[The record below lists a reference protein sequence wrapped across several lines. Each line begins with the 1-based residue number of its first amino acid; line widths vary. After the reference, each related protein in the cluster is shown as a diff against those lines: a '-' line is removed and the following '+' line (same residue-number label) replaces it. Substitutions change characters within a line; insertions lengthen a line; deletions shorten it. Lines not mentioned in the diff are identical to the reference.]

1 MACSSGCTVVQRS
14 SARVAVVLRLR
25 ARLQHVLLLGVW
37 LLSEVVIAIYAD
49 VQPTARASRERE
61 L

>member
-1 MACSSGCTVVQRS
+1 MVQRS

-49 VQPTARASRERE
+49 VQPTARASTERE